1 MTVPLA
7 PPQTYSLDQYR
18 QLEES
23 AEDRHEY
30 HDGQITPMTGGTLE
44 HAKLISQLIFLFCLA
59 LQNTEFEVYGGD
71 IRIWIPEQNRG
82 LYPDLSIIA
91 GEPLLTANRRDEVLN
106 PCLVLEVLSSS
117 TEAYDRGKK
126 FRYYRSIPSLQ
137 DYLLVSQTEPLMEH
151 YHRDEADRWIL
162 TPYSALEATLTLPT
176 VNLEVALAQVYQGVT
191 FPDNSL

>member
-191 FPDNSL
+191 FADNSL